1 MVPYQ
6 FAETID
12 YNEWQTMQNVFNN
25 ISSVTN
31 IQFVPRY
38 QVLLHVAR
46 KMLSNVDRKA
56 KDTDYLLITEDM
68 KTYGCGCCSIGLGEF
83 KLLHRLG

>member
-12 YNEWQTMQNVFNN
+12 FNEWQTMQNVFNN

-31 IQFVPRY
+31 IQFVPRWLR
-38 QVLLHVAR
+38 VL
-46 KMLSNVDRKA
+46 
-56 KDTDYLLITEDM
+56 
-68 KTYGCGCCSIGLGEF
+68 F
-83 KLLHRLG
+83 

>member
-12 YNEWQTMQNVFNN
+12 YNEWQTMQYVFNN

-38 QVLLHVAR
+38 NALWQWPVPE
-46 KMLSNVDRKA
+46 NVTKCQQEGKGHRLPF
-56 KDTDYLLITEDM
+56 DYGGYED
-68 KTYGCGCCSIGLGEF
+68 LWLWL
-83 KLLHRLG
+83 LLHRPG